1 MGILSRF
8 KDIMT
13 SNINALLDKAED
25 PAKMIDQYLRDLE
38 DNLAKVKSET
48 AGVIA
53 DEKRNEREL
62 QNAKEQIEKFTLY
75 AKKALEAGNEE
86 DARKFL
92 EKKSQF
98 PIELLEKNYLTAK
111 ENSKQ
116 MREMHDKLVSDI
128 ETLHQKKNMLK
139 SKLAVAKTREKLNS
153 MTASSNS
160 KAKLDAFSKM
170 EDKVNEMFDKA
181 SAMEELNKDSIDDL
195 VSKYE
200 TTNNPEIDKEL
211 EDLKKSLGM

>member
-116 MREMHDKLVSDI
+116 MKEMHDKLVSDI

-200 TTNNPEIDKEL
+200 TTNNSEIDKEL

>member
-200 TTNNPEIDKEL
+200 TTNNSEIDKEL

>member
-48 AGVIA
+48 TGVIA